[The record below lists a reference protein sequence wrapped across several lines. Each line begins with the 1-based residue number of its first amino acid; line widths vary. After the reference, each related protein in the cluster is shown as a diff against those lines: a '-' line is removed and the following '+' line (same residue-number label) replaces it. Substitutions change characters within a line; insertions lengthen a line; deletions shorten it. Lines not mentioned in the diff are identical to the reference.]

1 MTVQTKSAARRF
13 LAKVE
18 DYQRT
23 FKGPHGE
30 RVLLDLIATHF
41 IMHPLPKDPNE
52 RDRAEGERNVVLRIL
67 SKLKVDPSKVQK
79 LIQEADSYVSDQSAL

>member
-1 MTVQTKSAARRF
+1 MSEQRKSAARRF
-13 LAKVE
+13 LAKIE

-30 RVLLDLIATHF
+30 RVLLDMIAAHF
-41 IMHPLPKDPNE
+41 IMQPLPVNPNE

-67 SKLKVDPSKVQK
+67 SKLKVDPAKVQK
-79 LIQEADSYVSDQSAL
+79 LIQEADTYVSDQSNI